1 MVSDNYQNEKWQ
13 LPEGECACGFPVTHD
28 CCIQAHHESRAVKEH
43 VETVGDEAKTVGPD
57 AVHQLDER
65 ETLHTRTDRRT
76 CLTHTMTTL
85 RLLVQKLC
93 KNKIHVYAEISL
105 INLLLHDHSYAG
117 AHTFNTYTCFPLAF
131 SDLMLLVG
139 RQEGH
144 PAWWG
149 AGVVICL
156 ERRAD
161 SHMVQLMPLPPTVSC
176 FSKIHIGF
184 TFLVPAHPGNPEKG
198 LLNVCVCNLLFQWH
212 AIHQTRK
219 LFSSIRCSQMTKP
232 WLSSHIG
239 CNCKA

>member
-117 AHTFNTYTCFPLAF
+117 AH
-131 SDLMLLVG
+131 
-139 RQEGH
+139 
-144 PAWWG
+144 
-149 AGVVICL
+149 
-156 ERRAD
+156 RR
-161 SHMVQLMPLPPTVSC
+161 T
-176 FSKIHIGF
+176 HI
-184 TFLVPAHPGNPEKG
+184 
-198 LLNVCVCNLLFQWH
+198 
-212 AIHQTRK
+212 
-219 LFSSIRCSQMTKP
+219 
-232 WLSSHIG
+232 
-239 CNCKA
+239 